1 MRLFMFDILVYVFE
15 NYLPG
20 ACPEPGALA
29 RKLSSVGFD
38 EDEISDAL
46 QWLEGLEQAQS
57 ESRLRQLP
65 HARSHRLFADD
76 ELSRLPPDCR
86 GFLAFLETAGAIDA
100 ATREMIV
107 ERAMA
112 IDGDDNASI
121 SLAKF
126 KVIVLMVMWR
136 RELSLDN
143 LVFEDLLAEDDED
156 DPPLMH

>member
-1 MRLFMFDILVYVFE
+1 MFDILVYVFE

-20 ACPEPGALA
+20 ACPEPNALA

-38 EDEISDAL
+38 EDEISEAL
-46 QWLEGLEQAQS
+46 QWLDGLEQAQE
-57 ESRLRQLP
+57 ESRLHRLP
-65 HARSHRLFADD
+65 DAKSHRLFHDD
-76 ELSRLPPDCR
+76 EMGRLPPDCR

-112 IDGDDNASI
+112 VDDDESTAI

-136 RELSLDN
+136 RELSFDN

-156 DPPLMH
+156 EPPLMH